1 MWLSSKKGHILG
13 IPKPRANKTERF
25 RAGQQTVRGTETFA
39 QNSPVK
45 LLDLSF
51 DQECGPR
58 TSGKSC

>member
-13 IPKPRANKTERF
+13 IPKPRANKPERI

-45 LLDLSF
+45 LLDLSL

-58 TSGKSC
+58 TLSKSC